1 MALAIF
7 AAPMGG
13 VVIPTPLP
21 HNSPFPG
28 ENFGIDVARCDGLT
42 FIGRQFDASAGS
54 VAVFRGTTL
63 VDEIFYPGVQMNAR
77 FGHSL
82 DVTPDCSRLVVGAPS
97 DNGRGTASGMLYYFD
112 RVGTDDAYEYGGALY
127 GDDTT
132 TGDELGQSVA
142 VSPSGNTI
150 AGGAYVNKTYAF
162 WESGVNWTHLKLT
175 FSDVQPDGLAGYA
188 LTFIGNLW
196 LFVTA
201 PLDYDTNPPLWE
213 GSFYLF
219 DRYSGGSNNWG
230 QKFKGHV
237 NGAFKLGWDV
247 SASGRRVALGAPGNT
262 GFPGD
267 DASGDVYTIIIN
279 PDGGGWTLEQ
289 HLTAPSPQAD
299 AEFGASVS
307 LSANQLVVGEPWR
320 DIGGISNHGTWY
332 SFLRESSSS
341 WALHAEIR
349 PSNSEAN
356 ARNGWSSD
364 IYGGWFAGGSPF
376 SDEDGTDAGAG
387 YVHTFDFV
395 FSDGFELG
403 DTGIWSAS
411 AP

>member
-7 AAPMGG
+7 AAPLSA
-13 VVIPTPLP
+13 VEPTLLP

-28 ENFGIDVARCDGLT
+28 ENFGIDVARCDGLS
-42 FIGRQFDASAGS
+42 FVGRQYDASAGS
-54 VAVFRGTTL
+54 VAVFRGTTM
-63 VDEIFYPGVQMNAR
+63 VEEIFYPGVQANAR
-77 FGHSL
+77 FGHAL

-112 RVGTDDAYEYGGALY
+112 RVGETDTYEYGGALY
-127 GDDTT
+127 ADDTI

-150 AGGAYVNKTYAF
+150 AGGAHYLNKAYAF
-162 WESGVNWTHLKLT
+162 WEVGVNWTHLKLT
-175 FSDVQPDGLAGYA
+175 FSDVQPEDFAGYA

-196 LFVTA
+196 LFVSA
-201 PLDYDTNPPLWE
+201 PQDFNPGSPSWE

-230 QKFKGHV
+230 QKFKGTIP
-237 NGAFKLGWDV
+237 GAYKLGWDV
-247 SASGRRVALGAPGNT
+247 SASGRRVALGAPGDA
-262 GFPGD
+262 GFPTD

-289 HLTAPSPQAD
+289 HLTSPSPQAD

-307 LSANQLVVGEPWR
+307 LFANQLVVGEPWR
-320 DIGGISNHGTWY
+320 DVSGVNNSGTWRV
-332 SFLRESSSS
+332 FLKESAPWS
-341 WALHAEIR
+341 LLTEIR
-349 PSNSEAN
+349 PADAEEND
-356 ARNGWSSD
+356 RNGWSND
-364 IYGGWFAGGSPF
+364 IYGGYFAGGAPF
-376 SDEDGTDAGAG
+376 SDVDGADAGAG
-387 YVHTFDFV
+387 YVHVLGNIFA
-395 FSDGFELG
+395 DGFELG
-403 DTGIWSAS
+403 DTGIWSAT